1 MLSRARAMPAAAHGG
16 VSIIVVNFN
25 GGKKLRKCL
34 QVMLATAGEAEI
46 VVVDNASTDGSA
58 ELPSLLASRIR
69 VIRSGV
75 NAGYA
80 AGLNQGADASSGEI
94 LVFANMDTVPE
105 PGWLAPLAAALREN
119 PEVAAVNPLLL
130 LMDGVSVNA
139 AGQRI
144 HVTGLGFNRS
154 LGEPAGR
161 FGDRMFAVDGF
172 HGAFFAMKRSTYDL
186 VGGFDATGFLYHED
200 VNSSWLLRLAGYE
213 LCCVPASRVR
223 HDYYLSMHADKFH
236 LLERNRIAMLMAY
249 LRPGTLLALLPM
261 LLFTEL
267 LAWGYAILRRHGF
280 GGAKWRSYGWVVAHR
295 EQIRERRRLAA
306 KLRRAGDFRLLA
318 GFGWAYD
325 WRQFGILARERGLG
339 KRKPGAEI
347 VSS

>member
-1 MLSRARAMPAAAHGG
+1 MPAAAHGP

-25 GGKKLRKCL
+25 GGEKLRNCL
-34 QVMLATAGEAEI
+34 QAMLATAGEAEI

-58 ELPSLLASRIR
+58 DLSFPEASRIR
-69 VIRSGV
+69 VIRNGV

-80 AGLNQGADASSGEI
+80 AGLNQGIGASRGEF
-94 LVFANMDTVPE
+94 LVCANMDTVPE
-105 PGWLAPLAAALREN
+105 AGWLEPLVTALREN
-119 PEVAAVNPLLL
+119 PQVAAVNPLLM

-144 HVTGLGFNRS
+144 HVTGLGFNRG
-154 LGEPAGR
+154 LGESAGR
-161 FGDRMFAVDGF
+161 YGDQMFTVDGI
-172 HGAFFAMKRSTYDL
+172 HGALFALKRSTHEL

-200 VNSSWLLRLAGYE
+200 VNISWLLRLAGYE

-223 HDYYLSMHADKFH
+223 HDYYLSMYADKFH

-261 LLFTEL
+261 LFFTEL
-267 LAWGYAILRRHGF
+267 LAWSYAILRRHGF
-280 GGAKWRSYGWVVAHR
+280 GGAKWRSYGWVIAHR
-295 EQIRERRRLAA
+295 EQIRERKRLAA
-306 KLRRAGDFRLLA
+306 KLRQAGDLRLLA

-325 WRQFGILARERGLG
+325 WRQFAILAREQGLG

>member
-1 MLSRARAMPAAAHGG
+1 MPAALSGG

-25 GGKKLRKCL
+25 GGEKLRKCL
-34 QVMLATAGEAEI
+34 QAMLATAGEAEI

-58 ELPSLLASRIR
+58 ELPSPLASRVR
-69 VIRSGV
+69 LVRNGV

-80 AGLNQGADASSGEI
+80 AGLNQGAGTSSGEI

-105 PGWLAPLAAALREN
+105 PGWLEPLVGALREH

-130 LMDGVSVNA
+130 LMDGASVNA

-144 HVTGLGFNRS
+144 HVTGLGFNCG
-154 LGEPAGR
+154 LGEPAGK
-161 FGDRMFAVDGF
+161 FGDRMFAVDGI
-172 HGAFFAMKRSTYDL
+172 HGALFAMKRSTYDL
-186 VGGFDATGFLYHED
+186 IGGLDATGFLYHED

-223 HDYYLSMHADKFH
+223 HDYFLSMHAEKFH
-236 LLERNRIAMLMAY
+236 LLERNRVAMLMAY
-249 LRPGTLLALLPM
+249 LRAGTLLALLPM
-261 LLFTEL
+261 LIFTEL
-267 LAWGYAILRRHGF
+267 LAWGYAVLRRHGF
-280 GGAKWRSYGWVVAHR
+280 GSAKWRSYGWVIAHR

-306 KLRRAGDFRLLA
+306 RLREVGDLRLLA

-325 WRQFGILARERGLG
+325 WRQFGVLARERGLG
-339 KRKPGAEI
+339 KRKPDAGT

>member
-1 MLSRARAMPAAAHGG
+1 MPAATPAA

-25 GGKKLRKCL
+25 GGEKLRACL
-34 QVMLATAGEAEI
+34 QAMLATAGEAEI

-58 ELPSLLASRIR
+58 ELAGLRAPRIR
-69 VIRSGV
+69 VIRNRV

-80 AGLNQGADASSGEI
+80 AGLNQGAGASSGEI

-105 PGWLAPLAAALREN
+105 PGWLEPLASALREN
-119 PEVAAVNPLLL
+119 PRIAAVNPLLL

-144 HVTGLGFNRS
+144 HVTGLGFNRG

-161 FGDRMFAVDGF
+161 FGDRMFAVDGI
-172 HGAFFAMKRSTYDL
+172 HGAFFAMRRSTFERI
-186 VGGFDATGFLYHED
+186 GGLDTTGFLYHED
-200 VNSSWLLRLAGYE
+200 VNGSWLLRLAGYE

-223 HDYYLSMHADKFH
+223 HDYFLSMHADKFH
-236 LLERNRIAMLMAY
+236 LLERNRAAMLMAY
-249 LRPGTLLALLPM
+249 LRPGTLLVLLPV

-280 GGAKWRSYGWVVAHR
+280 GGAKWRSYGWVIAHR

-306 KLRRAGDFRLLA
+306 TLRRVGDLRLLA
-318 GFGWAYD
+318 GFSWAYD

-339 KRKPGAEI
+339 RRKRGAGV
-347 VSS
+347 VSP

>member
-1 MLSRARAMPAAAHGG
+1 MLSPARAMPAQDG

-25 GGKKLRKCL
+25 GGEKLRKCL
-34 QVMLATAGEAEI
+34 EAMLATAGEAKI
-46 VVVDNASTDGSA
+46 VVVDNASSDGSA
-58 ELPSLLASRIR
+58 ELPALLASRIR
-69 VIRSGV
+69 VIRNSANV
-75 NAGYA
+75 GYA

-105 PGWLAPLAAALREN
+105 PEWLEPLTSALREN
-119 PEVAAVNPLLL
+119 PRVAAVNPLLL

-144 HVTGLGFNRS
+144 HVTGLGFNQG
-154 LGEPAGR
+154 LGKPAGG
-161 FGDRMFAVDGF
+161 FGNRMFAVDGM

-223 HDYYLSMHADKFH
+223 HDYVLSMHADKFH
-236 LLERNRIAMLMAY
+236 LLERNRMAMLMSY
-249 LRPGTLLALLPM
+249 LRPGTLFALLPM
-261 LLFTEL
+261 LVFTEL
-267 LAWGYAILRRHGF
+267 LAWGYALLRRHGF
-280 GGAKWRSYGWVVAHR
+280 GVAKWRSYGWVIAHR

-306 KLRRAGDFRLLA
+306 KLRRVGDFRLLA
-318 GFGWAYD
+318 GFSWAYD

-339 KRKPGAEI
+339 KRRPGAEI